1 MQDGSWV
8 SDQKACKFFG
18 VSANT
23 LRRWANNNQVE
34 HKRTPSNYR
43 IYYIPVSHSY
53 TNKDNIHTKNTIKQ
67 NYIYCRVSS
76 HKQTDDLDRQSKFLQ
91 NKYPGYILVTDIG
104 SGLNY
109 KRKGLLRLLEYS
121 NKGLVNQVVVYSKD
135 RLCRFGFEL
144 IEWQFLQNNT
154 TLLVYEQTNK
164 TPEEEFTEDILAI
177 LQVFACRWNGKRKY
191 NSSTI
196 KKDQN
201 NKITNCSK
209 TKITRME

>member
-8 SDQKACKFFG
+8 YAKKACKFYG
-18 VSANT
+18 ISANT
-23 LRRWANNNQVE
+23 LRRWANNNKVE

-43 IYYIPVSHSY
+43 VYYIPVSY
-53 TNKDNIHTKNTIKQ
+53 PDTNKHNINSKNTIKQ

-76 HKQTDDLDRQSKFLQ
+76 HKQKDDLGRQSKFLQ
-91 NKYPGYILVTDIG
+91 NKYPNHILVTDIG

-109 KRKGLLRLLEYS
+109 KRKGLLTLLEHS
-121 NKGLVNQVVVYSKD
+121 NKGLVNQVVIYSKD

-154 TLLVYEQTNK
+154 KLMVYEQVNK
-164 TPEEEFTEDILAI
+164 SPEEEFTEDILAI

-191 NSSTI
+191 SSST
-196 KKDQN
+196 
-201 NKITNCSK
+201 NK
-209 TKITRME
+209 ED